1 MKSTNKPE
9 LDSAMTGIP
18 PNDAQLFEHLPNVMV
33 NWLEQ
38 SRTASLESQDT
49 LYREGESADTVYV
62 IRQGMVKLL
71 SYLPN
76 GRARIVRLYGPGS
89 VIGLDG
95 LVEPTYEHTAVT
107 IGNSFVYKIPA
118 SRVNHLR
125 DSDPREF
132 AHILEFWHEYLRVA
146 DTWITEFSTGAIKAR
161 VARLLNFL
169 SQIEVDT
176 SPDEVHLLTCDEMA
190 AILGVTPESVSRV
203 LAEFKR
209 EDILQ
214 RTHTSSEDVYRQD
227 IEAVNQAAEE

>member
-1 MKSTNKPE
+1 MRANQAGPGS
-9 LDSAMTGIP
+9 DMTGTP
-18 PNDAQLFEHLPNVMV
+18 PNNEQLFDHLPQVMIE
-33 NWLEQ
+33 WLEHA
-38 SRTASLESQDT
+38 RNARLESQDV
-49 LYREGESADTVYV
+49 LYREGETADTVFV
-62 IRQGMVKLL
+62 IQQGMVKLL

-76 GRARIVRLYGPGS
+76 GRARIVRLYGPGG
-89 VIGLDG
+89 VVGLDG

-107 IGNSFVYKIPA
+107 IGSTHVYKIPV
-118 SRVNHLR
+118 SKVNQLR

-132 AHILEFWHEYLRVA
+132 AHILEFWHQYLRIA

-169 SQIEVDT
+169 SHIERNE
-176 SPDEVHLLTCDEMA
+176 SPDEVHLLTCEEMA

-214 RTHTSSEDVYRQD
+214 RTRHEGHEDIYRQD
-227 IEAVNQAAEE
+227 VAAVNQAAEE